1 MNTAQNQVHD
11 HNQFAISDVQAGDK
25 PIDFRRYI
33 GLLVSNWYLFA
44 LTLFFSL
51 VLAYGI
57 NTYSERIYSVNASLL
72 IKEDQPGNDLTGVQK
87 FLPGGDLFSS
97 QQNLQNEI
105 GILKSFSLNY
115 RVMQELP
122 DFHVSIIGIGRR
134 GISENRYYKNA
145 PFIVVYDSINNQ
157 RKGPPVNIKITS
169 INTYSIEI
177 NGSKIENEMLFGD
190 RFNLA
195 GFDFTLIKVGP
206 DDFKYDP
213 DNSNRFIFWFNNL
226 ESLANSYRRKLSITP
241 VIEEGTLMSL
251 SISGVVA
258 RQECEYLNK
267 LMEVYIDQ
275 GKELMTK
282 TAENTIEFIDTQIEL
297 ISDSLTFAE
306 KRLESF
312 KLSNRMIDFSSE
324 GSAIRNKLEGVT
336 QEKVSSIL
344 QKQYYD
350 YLVEYIKS
358 KNESGEIISPSIMG
372 VADPLLITLVE
383 RLAKHQTQKKQLKY
397 NLSADQPAIGFIDS
411 EIEDARTT
419 LDENV
424 RNSILIVE
432 RTLED
437 IERRIS
443 EVEYELSK
451 LPVTER
457 KLINIQRKFDL
468 NNTVYTYML
477 EKRSE
482 AGIAKAS
489 YVSNNR
495 IIDRAE
501 TFNSARIKPTER
513 QNYSLAVVLGLLIPF
528 IYIFLI
534 DRLHNKIFDKKD
546 IELLTDA
553 PIIGFIGHNESKNEI
568 PVVDKPGSSL
578 SESFRTIRTNLRY
591 YLNEENKA
599 IISVTS
605 TLSGEGK
612 TFISSNLSAIIA
624 SLGKKTLLVGLDL
637 RRPRIHKIYNS
648 QKSVGLSSYL
658 IGECLFEDI
667 ITPTEVP
674 NLFFTPSGPIPP
686 NPSELIESKKM
697 TQFIEKARKEFDFI
711 ILDTP
716 PVAIVSDGL
725 ILGNFADINIFVVRQ
740 RFSYKN
746 TLELIQGIYKKK
758 ELKNISIVINDI
770 NITGY
775 YGYGLKYG
783 YGFYEGY
790 GYNYGYGNYRSYGYS
805 DSHKYYSED

>member
-1 MNTAQNQVHD
+1 LA
-11 HNQFAISDVQAGDK
+11 
-25 PIDFRRYI
+25 
-33 GLLVSNWYLFA
+33 SNWYLFA
-44 LTLFFSL
+44 LALFFSL
-51 VLAYGI
+51 VLTYGI
-57 NTYSERIYSVNASLL
+57 NTYSERIYTVSASLL
-72 IKEDQPGNDLTGVQK
+72 IKDDQPGNDLSGVQK

-122 DFHVSIIGIGRR
+122 DFHVTIIGIGRR
-134 GISENRYYKNA
+134 GISENRYYKSA
-145 PFIVVYDSINNQ
+145 PFVVVYDSINHQ
-157 RKGPPVNIKITS
+157 RKGTEVNIKILS
-169 INTYSIEI
+169 ADTYSIEI
-177 NGSKIENEMLFGD
+177 GGNKIKEEIAFGE
-190 RFNLA
+190 RFNSA
-195 GFDFTLIKVGP
+195 GFDFLLIKAKP
-206 DDFKYDP
+206 DKFKYDP
-213 DNSNRFIFWFNNL
+213 DISNRFIFWFNNQ
-226 ESLANSYRRKLSITP
+226 ESLANSYRGKLSIVP

-251 SISGVVA
+251 SVSGVVA
-258 RQECEYLNK
+258 LQECEYLNK

-275 GKELMTK
+275 GRELMTK
-282 TAENTIEFIDTQIEL
+282 TAENTIEFIDRQIEL

-324 GSAIRNKLEGVT
+324 GYAVRNKLEGVT
-336 QEKVSSIL
+336 QEKISTTL

-350 YLVEYIKS
+350 YLSNYIYT
-358 KNESGEIISPSIMG
+358 KNESGEIIYPSIMG
-372 VADPLLITLVE
+372 VNDPLLISLVD
-383 RLAKHQTQKKQLKY
+383 RLAKLQTQKKILKY
-397 NLSADQPAIGFIDS
+397 NFSKDQPAIGFIDS
-411 EIEDARTT
+411 EIEDARIT
-419 LDENV
+419 LEENV
-424 RNSILIVE
+424 RNSILIVD
-432 RTLED
+432 RTLRD
-437 IERRIS
+437 IDRRIS

-501 TFNSARIKPTER
+501 PFNSVRIRPTVR
-513 QNYSLAVVLGLLIPF
+513 KNYSLAIVLGVLIPF

-546 IELLTDA
+546 IEFLTDA
-553 PIIGFIGHNESKNEI
+553 PIIGFIGHNDSKNEI

-591 YLNEENKA
+591 YLNGEKKA
-599 IISVTS
+599 IISITS

-612 TFISSNLSAIIA
+612 TFISSNLSAIFA
-624 SLGKKTLLVGLDL
+624 SLGKRTLLVGLDL
-637 RRPRIHKIYNS
+637 RRPRIHKIFNS
-648 QKSVGLSSYL
+648 RESVGLSTYL
-658 IGECLFEDI
+658 IGESSFEEVVTLTD
-667 ITPTEVP
+667 VP
-674 NLFFTPSGPIPP
+674 NLYFTSSGPIPP
-686 NPSELIESKKM
+686 NPSELIESKRM
-697 TQFIEKARKEFDFI
+697 SQFIEKAREEFDYI

-725 ILGNFADINIFVVRQ
+725 ILGTFADINIFVVRQ
-740 RFSYKN
+740 RFTYKD

-790 GYNYGYGNYRSYGYS
+790 GYNYGYGYYRSYGYG
-805 DSHKYYSED
+805 DSQKYYSED